1 MEVIAFE
8 RTQQGTGASRG
19 QRRAGKTPAV
29 VYGAGS
35 APQSIELDQN
45 TIALALKNEVFH
57 SAILDLKVIKDAQ
70 NPQDAQTQQVLL
82 RAVQYHPFKP
92 MVLHLDFQ
100 RIDAKK
106 NIHTKVPLHFLNQEI
121 SKAVKLSGAVMT
133 RIINDIEITC
143 LPANLPQF
151 IEIDLADMEAGQS
164 LHAKDV
170 KLPKG
175 VALVS
180 HVEQEN
186 PLVVSAVVPG
196 ATTEEIDADKAAA
209 EGGAAPAA

>member
-8 RTQQGTGASRG
+8 RTQQGTGASRR

-35 APQSIELDQN
+35 EPQLIELDQN
-45 TIALALKNEVFH
+45 SISLALKNEAFH
-57 SAILDLKVIKDAQ
+57 SAILNLKVVSDAQ
-70 NPQDAQTQQVLL
+70 NTQDAKAEQVLL

-92 MVLHLDFQ
+92 VVLHLDFQ
-100 RIDAKK
+100 RVDAKTK
-106 NIHTKVPLHFLNQEI
+106 IHTKVPLHFLNQDI
-121 SKAVKLSGAVMT
+121 SKAVKLSSAVLT
-133 RIINDIEITC
+133 RVLNDLEITC

-175 VALVS
+175 VELVA

-186 PLVVSAVVPG
+186 PVVVSAVVPG
-196 ATTEEIDADKAAA
+196 GTAEAA
-209 EGGAAPAA
+209 EGETPAA